1 MFTCP
6 NVRPCFAI
14 TALLSGFVP
23 GLRHFLHSWLCGLAI
38 SVICFHLAP
47 TSTSHLCTSAS
58 RFPACGEC
66 VLWLLHQC
74 STLASLQNPS
84 RASCF
89 GLPLLPTLPM
99 LLHTVL
105 PLHCSLQWPSAIVN
119 LLSGCVFRGP
129 ARLRSTTFGS
139 PCKRPSPSPWTLSVL
154 QPFFPSPNTCPNFL
168 SRFRYLASL
177 FQFGKTLL
185 VGTAEKT
192 NIWQLVIG
200 TVDAELDS
208 MVLTLP
214 LPSHQVVASVCT
226 ELPCSIPR
234 SFTSKS
240 TCLGLSW

>member
-154 QPFFPSPNTCPNFL
+154 QPFFHL
-168 SRFRYLASL
+168 
-177 FQFGKTLL
+177 QTLVQTFSHVSDTWQAFSIWQDS
-185 VGTAEKT
+185 VGWDCWET

-240 TCLGLSW
+240 TCLVLSW